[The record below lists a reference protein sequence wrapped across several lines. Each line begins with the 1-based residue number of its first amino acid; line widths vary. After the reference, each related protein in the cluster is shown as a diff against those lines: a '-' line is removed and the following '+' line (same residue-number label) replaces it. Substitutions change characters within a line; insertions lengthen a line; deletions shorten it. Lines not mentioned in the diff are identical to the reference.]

1 MTEKRVAGAIC
12 NGISTGL
19 ICSAQEMKNHITV
32 LKLLAIKL
40 ALQTSLKILK
50 HKAIHLQIDSMIA
63 LTYLLKMEGTQN
75 LKLVQLAKEIWDHLF
90 QCGITLTVEYLPS
103 KLNMTADC
111 ESRNISDSSEQ
122 KLAPQLFQRICQLRA
137 TPETDLF
144 ASRLSHQIKTYFSW
158 RPDPLSQAA
167 DAFHQ
172 NWFHKSLYAFPPF
185 CMIPKVLREVLKE

>member
-1 MTEKRVAGAIC
+1 MC
-12 NGISTGL
+12 NGISAGL
-19 ICSAQEMKNHITV
+19 IWSAQEMENHITV
-32 LKLLAIKL
+32 LKHLAIKL
-40 ALQTSLKILK
+40 AIQTFLKILK

-75 LKLVQLAKEIWDHLF
+75 LKLVHLAKEIWDYLF
-90 QCGITLTVEYLPS
+90 QCRITLTVEYLPS
-103 KLNMTADC
+103 NFNMTADC
-111 ESRNISDSSEQ
+111 ESRNSSDSSEW
-122 KLAPQLFQRICQLRA
+122 KLAPHLFQRICQLRE